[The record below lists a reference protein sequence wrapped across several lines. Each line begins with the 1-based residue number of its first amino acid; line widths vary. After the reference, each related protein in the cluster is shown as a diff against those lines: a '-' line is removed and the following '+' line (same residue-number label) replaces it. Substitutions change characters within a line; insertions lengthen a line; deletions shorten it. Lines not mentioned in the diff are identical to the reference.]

1 MTRAGPMG
9 LGMTLG
15 VPLFLDHLPSPLQ
28 LLALGLLAT
37 ALALLWRSSPV
48 PALLM
53 GFTLGGLAVAT
64 LPDGPRL
71 RGPVALQGV
80 VVSAAIGTTAD
91 VSVSRA
97 RELGG
102 GWHDTSG
109 RVRVRFPDAR
119 LAVPGTEVV
128 VMGDASEPDQHGP
141 PGAPDQLRTLR
152 MARVHTAL
160 DGWDARRV
168 GGDPARPRRVVSGM
182 LRAIALGDR
191 SDVDEEMIQIMR
203 ATGTAHLLAVSGSNV
218 GLAAV
223 AAVYGVRLLLGLYAL
238 RRPAGLG
245 GPWVPLAAMLGAVAF
260 TVLVGLPTSA
270 QRAMVG
276 AVVVALGAA
285 GGRQLEPAAVIGLA
299 AMGLILADPSTV
311 ASASFHLSFGAVIG
325 LATWG
330 KRLDAAL
337 PESWP
342 AWVLAP
348 LRLLAASSAATIGTL
363 PASAWWFQSLAPL
376 GVLANLFAVPW
387 STFVLTPCAFAA
399 LLGPEALAG
408 PAMWV
413 GDWATEVQRAVL
425 RPMAIAPWTPA
436 VGPVG
441 ALLLCGV
448 FVLAT
453 RAKAAV
459 ALVAA
464 VLLWPR
470 TPPADLRLT
479 MIDIGQG
486 MSVLVERADGST
498 WLVDG
503 GPPRSDVLAGLRR
516 MGVRHLDHVVV
527 THGDLDHRGGLAGVI
542 EQLEVGELNIAST
555 DGVEA
560 LIAAAEARGIPV
572 VDDPAQRLYPQGD
585 VAPNRNDGAIV
596 LQIGEPCR
604 VLLMA
609 DVSVNAEAVML
620 DRLPAC
626 AVLQVGHHGS
636 ATSTSDALLDRVRP
650 SLALVPVGRGNTYGH
665 PTADALDRLSGHRV
679 PSLRTDLL
687 GTIELEWRGEEVL
700 LRTHRYG
707 AGWSAPRPVPSP
719 P

>member
-1 MTRAGPMG
+1 MG

-15 VPLFLDHLPSPLQ
+15 VPLFLDHLLSPLEV
-28 LLALGLLAT
+28 LALGLLAT
-37 ALALLWRSSPV
+37 ALALLWRSSPL

-53 GFTLGGLAVAT
+53 GLTLGGLAVAT

-71 RGPVALQGV
+71 RGPTALQGV

-91 VSVSRA
+91 VLVSRT

-152 MARVHTAL
+152 MSRVHTAL
-160 DGWDARRV
+160 EGWDARRV

-191 SDVDEEMIQIMR
+191 SDVDDEMIQIMR

-238 RRPAGLG
+238 RWPSGLA
-245 GPWVPLAAMLGAVAF
+245 GPWVPLAALFGAVAF

-276 AVVVALGAA
+276 AVVVAIGAA
-285 GGRQLEPAAVIGLA
+285 GGRELQPSAVIGFA
-299 AMGLILADPSTV
+299 AIGLIIADPSTV

-342 AWVLAP
+342 GWLLAP
-348 LRLLAASSAATIGTL
+348 LRLLTASTAATIGTL

-399 LLGPEALAG
+399 LLGPDALAG
-408 PAMWV
+408 PAMWL

-425 RPMAIAPWTPA
+425 RPMAVAPWTPA
-436 VGPVG
+436 VGPLG
-441 ALLLCGV
+441 ALVLCGV
-448 FVLAT
+448 FALAN
-453 RAKAAV
+453 RVKAAV

-470 TPPADLRLT
+470 TPPPDLRLT
-479 MIDIGQG
+479 MLDIGQG
-486 MSVLVERADGST
+486 MSVLIEWSDGTT

-516 MGVRHLDHVVV
+516 MGVRRLDRVIV

-542 EQLEVGELNIAST
+542 DQLDVAELNVAST
-555 DGVEA
+555 DGAES
-560 LIAAAEARGIPV
+560 LIEAAEARGIPV
-572 VDDPAQRLYPQGD
+572 VDGPPDRVYPRGD

-596 LQIGEPCR
+596 LPIGEPCR
-604 VLLMA
+604 ALLMA
-609 DVSVNAEAVML
+609 DVSIHAEAVML

-636 ATSTSDALLDRVRP
+636 ATSTSDALLDRVQP
-650 SLALVPVGRGNTYGH
+650 TLALVPVGRGNTYGH
-665 PTADALDRLSGHRV
+665 PTADALDRLSDHHV
-679 PSLRTDLL
+679 PTLRTDLL
-687 GTIELEWRGEEVL
+687 GTIELEWRGDHIVM
-700 LRTHRYG
+700 RTHRYG
-707 AGWSAPRPVPSP
+707 IGWSEPRKVPP